1 MPVACSQQDSSA
13 HLQVLIQ
20 LLTAKGF
27 TVLAVVRKH
36 SGEEW
41 IKQKLE
47 GLGAK
52 RVFLMQDNVREI
64 LEDRVGKLKN
74 FM

>member
-1 MPVACSQQDSSA
+1 MQADSSPF
-13 HLQVLIQ
+13 LQVLIQ
-20 LLTAKGF
+20 LL

-64 LEDRVGKLKN
+64 LEDRVGKSRN
-74 FM
+74 